1 MKHLLR
7 HRSTSVS
14 APSPASSPSPSSASP
29 AAAARTA
36 AAAAECTRA
45 SHETPLYARFTGG
58 RHRQDGARP
67 LVSGPLALAP
77 KGAGAGTGG
86 QGRSPGPAP
95 VTASAQAPPV
105 LQQQKSSD
113 SRRERKARPH
123 RQDEESGGR
132 RDEARR
138 VRQDRVEVTEKEGEE
153 TEKSDARG
161 ADDTPRVRRMPSD
174 GTALSAGS
182 TSGLGRHGTRVDGE
196 RVLLPARKVTR
207 KQPAEEGR
215 DEKRAERSADPP
227 SSSGRARGVGE
238 QDAEVRV
245 VGDRVLLP
253 ARKVT
258 RKRAMK
264 SEDAGSSPAPD
275 GVRKDP
281 ADAAPGLSKA
291 SASTSSSARAR
302 AMQTSGTAHTS
313 APVAF
318 PEGPPASPTGAAG
331 AAGVSAPAVVV
342 DRFSTPKGTPSDAK
356 EQRAGSPPRVGGHAQ
371 AQDMAPGT
379 STPRVPSPTPQ
390 PSTSSSA
397 APARRR
403 KYSLRA
409 AFGLPELETGAT
421 GGDGQSDGRPPQG
434 SAGDLTS
441 TAGTSD

>member
-1 MKHLLR
+1 
-7 HRSTSVS
+7 
-14 APSPASSPSPSSASP
+14 
-29 AAAARTA
+29 
-36 AAAAECTRA
+36 
-45 SHETPLYARFTGG
+45 
-58 RHRQDGARP
+58 
-67 LVSGPLALAP
+67 
-77 KGAGAGTGG
+77 
-86 QGRSPGPAP
+86 
-95 VTASAQAPPV
+95 
-105 LQQQKSSD
+105 
-113 SRRERKARPH
+113 
-123 RQDEESGGR
+123 
-132 RDEARR
+132 
-138 VRQDRVEVTEKEGEE
+138 
-153 TEKSDARG
+153 
-161 ADDTPRVRRMPSD
+161 MPSD

-421 GGDGQSDGRPPQG
+421 GSDGQPPSVSSPPPPPPPPPPSPPPPQQSCTPASASDPKDPQHEREYEVSERASRGVPLFGTGLTSACRTVTCSIRSRPCASDGRLYPRC
-434 SAGDLTS
+434 SCS
-441 TAGTSD
+441 RCI